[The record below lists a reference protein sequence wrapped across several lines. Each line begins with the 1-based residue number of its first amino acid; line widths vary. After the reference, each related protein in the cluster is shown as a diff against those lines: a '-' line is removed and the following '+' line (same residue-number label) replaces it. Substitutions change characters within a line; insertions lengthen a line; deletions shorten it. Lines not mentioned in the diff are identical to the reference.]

1 MKGLTNVLGTL
12 KTYITVSTICSFT
25 LKYLLRSCRVH
36 FLNCLQLRT
45 LFIFNCFQFA
55 RTALQSHCPYGS
67 VGTRSTNVCTLTSN
81 IQPDVMLHLHDGVF
95 CVSVTG
101 ASHTHNHTHQLTCKY
116 QHILRENTNVLIR
129 QGGF

>member
-1 MKGLTNVLGTL
+1 MCWVHEGRISL
-12 KTYITVSTICSFT
+12 SAQICSFT

-55 RTALQSHCPYGS
+55 RTALQSHCQHGS

-95 CVSVTG
+95 LCVCDWSI
-101 ASHTHNHTHQLTCKY
+101 SHTQSHTLAYMYILAYPQRKY
-116 QHILRENTNVLIR
+116 KCAH
-129 QGGF
+129 